1 MYDFAWSGWPD
12 EGGMEDETSTSAAA
26 YRKIFR
32 LAQEGLGP
40 VCWIHERN
48 LERGSDMALG
58 CVASQRTEWDTDR
71 MTPQSVTRIGLR
83 WYKNRVVVA
92 YDADAKNVNL
102 EDADA
107 RRAIMTMSYV
117 VSGRLLLGVSFGAC
131 SDAVLHDLS
140 RIFPFHESPQS
151 ARPVDAFVRDIPN
164 IYDFK
169 AGSDW
174 HQLTLYNDDSKQPK
188 EVVVPLAPGNREGGL
203 ALDPAGEY
211 YFYDFWNETFLGSK
225 AGSEVLKQTLRPGEA
240 RMISVHRKTDHPQ
253 FLSTNRH
260 VMQGYVELSQVRWKA
275 NVYSGVARV
284 AADDPL
290 RIVIATNGHEV
301 ERAEAGPGTCR
312 VLPHA
317 DPGLLVLELC
327 SPKTEEIDWSIE
339 WKKS

>member
-1 MYDFAWSGWPD
+1 LGFIHSKDDTGDRGAFLKKFF
-12 EGGMEDETSTSAAA
+12 
-26 YRKIFR
+26 KIGAFR
-32 LAQEGLGP
+32 RPRPSLF
-40 VCWIHERN
+40 
-48 LERGSDMALG
+48 
-58 CVASQRTEWDTDR
+58 
-71 MTPQSVTRIGLR
+71 
-83 WYKNRVVVA
+83 VV
-92 YDADAKNVNL
+92 
-102 EDADA
+102 
-107 RRAIMTMSYV
+107 
-117 VSGRLLLGVSFGAC
+117 
-131 SDAVLHDLS
+131 
-140 RIFPFHESPQS
+140 
-151 ARPVDAFVRDIPN
+151 
-164 IYDFK
+164 
-169 AGSDW
+169 
-174 HQLTLYNDDSKQPK
+174 
-188 EVVVPLAPGNREGGL
+188 
-203 ALDPAGEY
+203 DPAGEY
-211 YFYDFWNETFLGSK
+211 CFYDFWNETFLGSK